1 MGQEM
6 RPLSFAAILF
16 CLLRIAPFAA
26 AQSPPAPSSVI
37 AEIHATGSRR
47 YNDAQVAATA
57 GLKPGD
63 ALTRDQLQ
71 KAADRLAQ
79 LGVFSRVNYR
89 FTGKGDQIVL
99 NFELEDAPVVPVLF
113 DNFPW
118 STDEELSR
126 AIRESVPLF
135 DGTAPPGGTL
145 LDEMTAALARTL
157 AAHDLKGD
165 VEHTLVAQP
174 WADGM
179 MIEFRQNGPNPTMGS
194 LAFSDALAQNSE
206 KLRDRI
212 HDLVG
217 KPFSRFAIEVF
228 ENEQVRPLY
237 LSTGYLRARFGS
249 PVIAVPKTSPPPPEV
264 QVAVPIDPG
273 PIFRISAFSWSG
285 NTVLNDAALSNL
297 PASKTG
303 ELADGMRVAADW
315 QRVEGEYA
323 RRGYLDVKVSPQP
336 QFDDASGKVA
346 YRIAIIEGPQYR
358 MGELVITGLSLDAER
373 LVRAVW
379 RLAPG
384 EIFDGLYFDEM
395 LRKLEKPIPQI
406 FGQLPV
412 HYAQMGHFL
421 RTNPEKHVVDVLIDF
436 Q

>member
-16 CLLRIAPFAA
+16 VLLRIAPFGA
-26 AQSPPAPSSVI
+26 AQSLPALSSVI

-63 ALTRDQLQ
+63 AVTRDQLQ
-71 KAADRLAQ
+71 KGADRLAQ
-79 LGVFSRVNYR
+79 LGIFSRVSYR
-89 FTGKGDQIVL
+89 FTSKGDQIVV

-118 STDEELSR
+118 SSDEELSR

-135 DGTAPPGGTL
+135 DGTAPLGGTL

-249 PVIAVPKTSPPPPEV
+249 PVIAVPQTWPPPPEV
-264 QVAVPIDPG
+264 QVTVPIDPG
-273 PIFRISAFSWSG
+273 PSFRISAFLWSG
-285 NTVLNDAALSNL
+285 NTVLNDTALSNL

-303 ELADGMRVAADW
+303 ELADGMRLAADW
-315 QRVEGEYA
+315 QRVEGEYS

-346 YRIAIIEGPQYR
+346 YRIAITEGPQYR

-373 LVRAVW
+373 LVRAAW
-379 RLAPG
+379 QLAPG
-384 EIFDGLYFDEM
+384 QVFDGLYFDEL

-421 RTNPEKHVVDVLIDF
+421 RTDPQKHVVDVLIDF